1 MNIQITNLDLSLI
14 EADLQRLFTPYG
26 EIYTIQIV
34 RDNWNNRSRGKAFID
49 MPVEKEA
56 QNAILKLNGVLLG
69 RKKIVVTGMS
79 YFDVHLYKNF

>member
-1 MNIQITNLDLSLI
+1 
-14 EADLQRLFTPYG
+14 
-26 EIYTIQIV
+26 
-34 RDNWNNRSRGKAFID
+34 